1 MFRVKI
7 CGVTRLEDALMI
19 AQAGAEAIGFVFT
32 ESPRRLTPKKA
43 KEIANSLPTSLLKV
57 GVFREEEIGEIKEI
71 VDFVG
76 LDAVQIYGDRDF
88 PLGKG
93 VKFIKAFEVKRSL
106 TLEEVLRFKAD
117 AFLFDSG
124 GGKGVTF
131 NWEKV
136 KSWQLPSP
144 LILAGGLR
152 PENVRRAIHEVKPY
166 GVDVSS
172 GVEKEV
178 GVKDKKKVRE
188 FILNA
193 VKAFKE
199 IENE

>member
-7 CGVTRLEDALMI
+7 CGVTRLEDALF
-19 AQAGAEAIGFVFT
+19 AVKAGAEAIGFIFT
-32 ESPRRLTPKKA
+32 ESPRRVTPEKA
-43 KEIANSLPTSLLKV
+43 KKIVDFLPPPLIKV
-57 GVFREEEIGEIKEI
+57 GVFRDESEGEIRRI

-76 LDAVQIYGDRDF
+76 LNAVQIH
-88 PLGKG
+88 GKKSFSVEEG
-93 VKFIKAFEVKRSL
+93 MKLIRAFEVKEDLSL
-106 TLEEVLRFKAD
+106 EKVLRFEAD

-131 NWEKV
+131 KWERIKGW
-136 KSWQLPSP
+136 KLPSP

-152 PENVRRAIHEVKPY
+152 AENVKKAIYEVKPF

-178 GVKDKKKVRE
+178 GVKDERKLKE
-188 FILNA
+188 FIHNA
-193 VKAFKE
+193 LEAFKE